1 MTKQP
6 SYDEFAEAVRA
17 SLSDDEIVQF
27 WTDGDLLA
35 QLRQKNKGR
44 QKQVIHDIPRRP
56 QADPSPHDLAH
67 RVLKDIYF
75 KAAALMG
82 YNVSYTPSW
91 NLFDPCAETV
101 SAQETREKGSA
112 ADAVDVRRRSKAQVA
127 ERMQTEKELLQRL
140 GIFAD
145 WRGIR
150 PTLEARYEARL
161 LDGFGALMEQGFLTK
176 DSKPSYWCVECQTIL
191 TTDELVHR
199 PRKSAAAYVRFP
211 VRAGLERLGVN
222 VSLMVWV
229 VELWAL
235 PAGIAV
241 ALPKDGSYVAVEYEG
256 DILIIEEET
265 AQSVLESAD
274 LPIIER
280 LDASELLE
288 CTCSHPLVD
297 VELPVVHCQMN
308 GAPRRG
314 TGLFLAVPGHNQDD
328 YVVRL
333 EHNYR
338 IVSIIDDDGRLTE
351 DAEAYCGL
359 GVFDASQHIALHL
372 DNLGYLML
380 ADPVELPYPHC
391 WTCES
396 PAVFR
401 PADQWMFDPAKKRL
415 AARAAQALQG
425 IDCFPAGY
433 RDELVDRVGSQEEW
447 CASRQR
453 VWGLPVPAFYCQKCG
468 EQLEVERSVKAARD
482 FISHKGTDA
491 WFPAKADD
499 ILANDVICAGCGARE
514 FRKDTSIVDPR
525 MATLL
530 TTLLNME
537 GRRETA
543 AVGDIY
549 IEQTDRAEAWLGRLL
564 LALYATKEHFPTQ
577 FLHVCDARAQAG
589 PEDLLARRSLS
600 SLLDDT
606 AGGSDMLR
614 LLVLSEDADASDS
627 DAEALD
633 RVATIYSELSD
644 TLCRLAYTTRDAAR
658 MVKTAAPPPAMTRMF
673 ATHFETTRHEIV
685 RAFREYDFT
694 AAWEGVRSLRA
705 DIDGVCATV
714 DEMEETEEDDQ
725 GQIDRMKSMLREWGL
740 QYLKLCTPFV
750 PMLAEHVWR
759 AGYGAPDAESIFLSE
774 WSLPTNGNARRR
786 PELPPVEESAPYR
799 PWMDA
804 ATDMRTRVESRQ
816 RRPRKAVLIVQDA
829 ETLATI
835 TQTEEDLS
843 AFVGVPV
850 KVVAA
855 ADVTEDDLKR
865 DVVRTKLAAPPGG
878 EAQA

>member
-1 MTKQP
+1 MSKQP
-6 SYDEFAEAVRA
+6 SYDEFAEEVRA
-17 SLSDDEIVQF
+17 SFSDNEIVRF

-56 QADPSPHDLAH
+56 HDTPSPYDLAH
-67 RVLKDIYF
+67 RVLKDVYF

-82 YNVSYTPSW
+82 YNVAYAPSW

-101 SAQETREKGSA
+101 NAAIDRAKGEA
-112 ADAVDVRRRSKAQVA
+112 ADAVDVRRRCKAQIA
-127 ERMQTEKELLQRL
+127 ERMQGEKDLLQRL

-150 PTLEARYEARL
+150 PQLEARYEARL

-191 TTDELVHR
+191 TKDELVYH

-211 VRAGLERLGVN
+211 VRSGLERLGVN

-241 ALPKDGSYVAVEYEG
+241 ALPKDGSYVAVDYEG
-256 DILIIEEET
+256 DVLIIEEGT

-280 LDASELLE
+280 LDAAELLD
-288 CTCSHPLVD
+288 CTCSHPLRD
-297 VELPVVHCQMN
+297 VSLPVVHCEMN
-308 GAPRRG
+308 GAPHRG

-359 GVFDASQHIALHL
+359 GVFDASKHIALEL

-380 ADPVELPYPHC
+380 ADAVELPYPHC

-401 PADQWMFDPAKKRL
+401 PADQWMFDPSKKNL
-415 AARAAQALQG
+415 STRAAQALQG
-425 IDCFPAGY
+425 VECFPDGY
-433 RDELVDRVGSQEEW
+433 RDGLIERVRDQKEW

-468 EQLEVERSVKAARD
+468 EQLDVERSVKAARD

-499 ILANDVICAGCGARE
+499 ILANDVTCPGCGARE

-549 IEQTDRAEAWLGRLL
+549 IEQTDHAEGWLSRLL

-577 FLHVCDARAQAG
+577 FLHVRDARCQTG
-589 PEDLLARRSLS
+589 PEALLARESLS
-600 SLLDDT
+600 SVLDTDS
-606 AGGSDMLR
+606 GGSDMLR
-614 LLVLSEDADASDS
+614 LLVLSREENANESDE
-627 DAEALD
+627 EALE
-633 RVATIYSELSD
+633 RVAAIHNDLRD

-658 MVKTAAPPPAMTRMF
+658 MVKTTAPPPAMTRMF
-673 ATHFETTRHEIV
+673 ASHFETTRHDIV
-685 RAFREYDFT
+685 RALREYDFVT
-694 AAWEGVRSLRA
+694 AWESVLSLRA
-705 DIDGVCATV
+705 DIEGIRIAAV
-714 DEMEETEEDDQ
+714 EMLETEEVGKNQ
-725 GQIDRMKSMLREWGL
+725 SARLMSMLREWGL

-750 PMLAEHVWR
+750 PMLTEHVWR
-759 AGYGAPDAESIFLSE
+759 KAYGAPDAESIFLSE
-774 WSLPTNGNARRR
+774 WSLPTNGAPRRR

-816 RRPRKAVLIVQDA
+816 RRPRKAVLIVPDA
-829 ETLATI
+829 ETLETL

-843 AFVGVPV
+843 SFVGIPV

-855 ADVTEDDLKR
+855 ADVTDDDLKR
-865 DVVRTKLAAPPGG
+865 DVVRTRLAAPPVG
-878 EAQA
+878 EDQV